1 MSNSAI
7 INGQESITC
16 GIAEACFRESIAS
29 KLPIEIPGLNITI
42 LPPVE
47 EPPVYLSNDGPLH
60 IVYSLAGEFFRES
73 IASKLPI
80 EIPGLNITILPPAE
94 EPPQS
99 CKDNL

>member
-42 LPPVE
+42 LPP
-47 EPPVYLSNDGPLH
+47 
-60 IVYSLAGEFFRES
+60 
-73 IASKLPI
+73 
-80 EIPGLNITILPPAE
+80 AE